1 MTATEQGRV
10 FYVDDCAGN
19 DSFSGLSEKEAWLS
33 LERVNA
39 EVFRP
44 GDTIRLKKGGEWH
57 GMLAPKGSGAPYAPV
72 ILESFGEGAMPAIHG
87 DGSYAAILLEG
98 VSFWIVRGIRVTNR
112 AQERAVRQGICICAS
127 SLGITRDIVVEG
139 CEISD
144 VTGENR
150 RNRDVYQSMYWN
162 SGIYV
167 TIPGRSCNETAFI
180 I

>member
-1 MTATEQGRV
+1 MTATEQGRI

-87 DGSYAAILLEG
+87 DGKLLDRPRHPGNQSGAGESCKAG
-98 VSFWIVRGIRVTNR
+98 NLHLCQPPWHHQGHCSRGLRNHRRHRGKPEKQGRLSEHVLEFWNL
-112 AQERAVRQGICICAS
+112 CHH
-127 SLGITRDIVVEG
+127 
-139 CEISD
+139 
-144 VTGENR
+144 TG
-150 RNRDVYQSMYWN
+150 
-162 SGIYV
+162 
-167 TIPGRSCNETAFI
+167 TFL
-180 I
+180 

>member
-87 DGSYAAILLEG
+87 DGSYAAILLEEIG
-98 VSFWIVRGIRVTNR
+98 R
-112 AQERAVRQGICICAS
+112 AHV
-127 SLGITRDIVVEG
+127 
-139 CEISD
+139 
-144 VTGENR
+144 
-150 RNRDVYQSMYWN
+150 
-162 SGIYV
+162 
-167 TIPGRSCNETAFI
+167 
-180 I
+180 